1 VTYNCIVQRTEER
14 QNKEKKSEGRKR
26 TKLNQTRENHR
37 AKYEERLKENVFEK
51 SHP

>member
-14 QNKEKKSEGRKR
+14 QQRKKVRKAEKEQI
-26 TKLNQTRENHR
+26 NQRIENHR
-37 AKYEERLKENVFEK
+37 AKYEESLKENVFEK